1 MRLRWLL
8 LVAALL
14 SACSAPKE
22 APLPPGAVVLA
33 LGDSITAGYGVDQDQ
48 AWPALLAQRSGWV
61 VVNGGVTGDRSGD
74 ALARLPG
81 LLDEHGPAL
90 LLLEIG
96 GNDMLRKLPLG
107 ETVSN
112 IERILDLARQRGVR
126 TVLMAIPRPSV
137 AGAVFA
143 SLSPAGFY
151 REVAERNHIPLLE
164 DEVSEVLSQREFTLD
179 PLHPNAAGHAALAEK
194 SAATLREIGLLR

>member
-1 MRLRWLL
+1 MRPIWLL

-22 APLPPGAVVLA
+22 APLAPGAVVLA
-33 LGDSITAGYGVDQDQ
+33 LGDSITAGYGVDQAQ

-74 ALARLPG
+74 ALGRLPG
-81 LLDEHGPAL
+81 LLDEHDPAL
-90 LLLEIG
+90 LLVEIG
-96 GNDMLRKLPLG
+96 GNDMLRKLPEG
-107 ETVSN
+107 ETVGN
-112 IERILDLARQRGVR
+112 LERILDLARQRGVR
-126 TVLMAIPRPSV
+126 AVLMAVPRPSV

-143 SLSPAGFY
+143 SLAPARFY
-151 REVAERNHIPLLE
+151 REVAERHGIPLLQ
-164 DEVSEVLSQREFTLD
+164 DELSEVLSDGEFRLD

-194 SAATLREIGLLR
+194 SAASLREIGLLR